1 MSDREK
7 YTGMIYAELTGHI
20 NRFAS
25 ACERAER
32 YRQTEHEAEFADV
45 RRIFRDVLEDAIR
58 AAMTKR
64 EIYAI
69 RLIQGNDWRDDDE
82 TTKGRAE

>member
-1 MSDREK
+1 MSGRKK
-7 YTGMIYAELTGHI
+7 YTGMIDAELTGHLD
-20 NRFAS
+20 RFAS
-25 ACERAER
+25 ACEMAER
-32 YRQTEHEAEFADV
+32 YRQTDHEAEFV
-45 RRIFRDVLEDAIR
+45 NMQRILRAVLEDAIR